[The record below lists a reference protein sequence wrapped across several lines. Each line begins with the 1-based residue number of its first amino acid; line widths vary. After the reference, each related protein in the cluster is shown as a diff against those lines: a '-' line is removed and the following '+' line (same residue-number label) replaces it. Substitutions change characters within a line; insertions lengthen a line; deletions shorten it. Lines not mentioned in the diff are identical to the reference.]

1 MGLNDLIGV
10 GWKYP
15 VGLDGRGG
23 VALVEGED
31 EIKQAIYI
39 ILSTPIG
46 SRVMRP
52 EFGCRLHELVYAS
65 INASTATAA
74 TRYIEEALGYWEPR
88 IDVLDVQA
96 EAYTQIEGCLLIS
109 LSYRLRATYDERTLV
124 FPFYTI
130 PDNDSSQEATYDTA
144 HP

>member
-1 MGLNDLIGV
+1 MLPSTDLIGV
-10 GWKYP
+10 GWKFP
-15 VGLDGRGG
+15 VELDGRGA
-23 VALVEGED
+23 VALAQGED
-31 EIKQAIYI
+31 EIKEAIRI

-52 EFGCRLHELVYAS
+52 EFGCRLHELIFAP

-74 TRYIEEALGYWEPR
+74 ARYVEEALGYWEPR
-88 IDVLDVQA
+88 IDVLDVQV
-96 EAYTQIEGCLLIS
+96 EPFTKIQGCLVIT

-130 PDNDSSQEATYDTA
+130 PED
-144 HP
+144 HR